1 MNPGNFFAELK
12 RRNVYKV
19 AVAYAVV
26 GWLLMQVTS
35 TVVPALHLPDSIT
48 TTVVVL
54 VLLGFPIALVIAW
67 AYEMT
72 PEGMKRTDEVAPGE
86 KLPQWSRRK
95 FAAFILVVV
104 ICAAGLLGYQLFRG
118 KSTTPGEKRIVSSG
132 AEPPSA
138 AEMKSVA
145 VLPFVNMSGD
155 PANEYFSDGIT
166 EEILN
171 AIAHVPNLRVAARTS
186 SFAYK
191 GKNEDIAAIAK
202 NLRVN
207 NVLEGSV
214 QRMGDRIRVTAQ
226 LIDATSGLHLWSH
239 RFDDRDAKDLFAVQD
254 EIAQAIARALQL
266 TFEGRTDPGARSGT
280 ENVASHDAYLKA
292 LDATNNKRDVPGAL
306 RFIDQAIALDPKFAA
321 AYALKAKLL
330 SNMAFLFTTSASA
343 AYDQYVAQGDIA
355 AKRAVELDP
364 NLADGYFALGEI
376 ARRRGDQA
384 TAIENFTRATK
395 LKPGDPLAWQGLGLT
410 APDWATSLKH
420 LRHAKELGMTDL
432 YLDRQIASV
441 LDAMGQVEEAHGI
454 LVEVH
459 RSHPEFIP
467 VYIDLGRYEIWLR
480 GRPDRALQFFVE
492 AYRKAPAFV
501 DASVPINS
509 YPALVFILSGHLEG
523 AELWLARASAT
534 APDSPAIAAL
544 QLLLAAA
551 RDNSAEI
558 AKLASDLPSRPG
570 NSVVHR
576 AFAGDAAILSGNFQA
591 AADIFREFVD
601 SSTAKGDPNKRSM
614 ALRRRQLKLCYSLI
628 RLGKTAEAASVLQ
641 DIQIP
646 VAGEPRFSHG
656 GGSYFYE
663 TGSGI
668 FYTDAELHAVAGE
681 KERSLAALKSMLT
694 LPDDGLIPIG
704 SLPVAI
710 EDSPLLES
718 VRDTPEFANFRNEV
732 ARRRAIMKQ
741 RVEAMRDQ
749 LGVGAE

>member
-1 MNPGNFFAELK
+1 MFALMDSGSFFTELK

-26 GWLLMQVTS
+26 AWLLIQLASILFPTFEA
-35 TVVPALHLPDSIT
+35 PAW
-48 TTVVVL
+48 VMKVFVAL
-54 VLLGFPIALVIAW
+54 VAAGFPIALILAW
-67 AYEMT
+67 AFELT
-72 PEGMKRTDEVAPGE
+72 PQGIQRAADAGAARKSPRSGWIVLVAITAVAAAAVGLWQWQSRPGE
-86 KLPQWSRRK
+86 KLP
-95 FAAFILVVV
+95 
-104 ICAAGLLGYQLFRG
+104 
-118 KSTTPGEKRIVSSG
+118 SSA
-132 AEPPSA
+132 AEPPAS

-171 AIAHVPNLRVAARTS
+171 AIAHLPDLRVAARTS

-191 GKNEDIAAIAK
+191 GKNEDIAAIAR

-214 QRMGDRIRVTAQ
+214 QRIGDRIRVTAQ
-226 LIDATSGLHLWSH
+226 LIDASSGLHLWSH
-239 RFDDRDAKDLFAVQD
+239 RFDERDAKDLFAVQD
-254 EIAQAIARALQL
+254 EIAQAIARALKL
-266 TFEGRTDPGARSGT
+266 TFEGRPSVRSGT
-280 ENVASHDAYLKA
+280 ENLASHDAYLKA
-292 LDATNNKRDVPGAL
+292 LDATGNKRDVPQAL

-330 SNMAFLFTTSASA
+330 SNMAFLFTTNSSA

-364 NLADGYFALGEI
+364 TLADGYFALGEI

-384 TAIENFTRATK
+384 TATENFTRATK
-395 LKPGDPLAWQGLGLT
+395 LKPADPLAWQGLGLT

-420 LRHAKELGMTDL
+420 FRHAKELGMTDL
-432 YLDRQIASV
+432 YLDRQIATV
-441 LDAMGQVEEAHGI
+441 LDAMGQVEQAHGI
-454 LVEVH
+454 LLEVH

-467 VYIDLGRYEIWLR
+467 AYVDLGRYEMWLR

-501 DASVPINS
+501 DASVPINA
-509 YPALVFILSGHLEG
+509 YPALVFIVSGDVKE

-534 APDSPAIAAL
+534 APDSPAVAAL
-544 QLLLAAA
+544 QLLLATA
-551 RDNSAEI
+551 RNNSAEVS
-558 AKLASDLPSRPG
+558 KLVSDLPSRPG
-570 NSVVHR
+570 IAAAQR
-576 AFAGDAAILSGNFQA
+576 GFAGDAAILGGNFEA
-591 AADIFREFVD
+591 AANIFRELID
-601 SSTAKGDPNKRSM
+601 SSAAKGDPNKPTM
-614 ALRRRQLKLCYSLI
+614 GLRRRQLKLGYSLSK
-628 RLGKTAEAASVLQ
+628 LGKTAEAASVLQ
-641 DIQIP
+641 DIHIA
-646 VAGEPRFSHG
+646 VAAEPRFSLG
-656 GGSYFYE
+656 GGSNYYE
-663 TGSGI
+663 TSSGI
-668 FYTDAELHAVAGE
+668 FYTDAELHATRGE
-681 KERSLAALKSMLT
+681 KEKSLEALKSMLT

-718 VRDTPEFANFRNEV
+718 VRDTPEFAEFRNEV
-732 ARRRAIMKQ
+732 ARRRAVMKR

-749 LGVGAE
+749 LGLAAE